1 MSEPLAERPLPPS
14 PPLPLPLPP
23 PRRSGWAGPI
33 LGGMIAAGLGFGAA
47 QMMPVAASSV
57 VMGASAE
64 EVAALS
70 AEVAD
75 LRAQTAAAPAPDLD
89 GVTGRID
96 ALEAQISAM
105 KQPDMTG
112 FEARIAALEVR
123 PQGSLSGADAAAL
136 AALQTDVAAM
146 KSGGI
151 SQVQVDAAGAALQVK
166 LDAAM
171 QAVDAMQQ
179 SAAAAATKSAQGAA
193 ILQIHAA
200 MDSGAAYGAALQA
213 LQGITLPEALTANA
227 EGLPS
232 LKVLQDSYPQAA
244 RLALEAALKADMG
257 ESWTERALSFLRTQV
272 GARSLTAREGTDP
285 DAVLSRAE
293 AALSAGDVP
302 GALTELD
309 ALPDTAKTAMETWRT
324 GADRRQAAQAGLAA
338 LTQELGL

>member
-1 MSEPLAERPLPPS
+1 
-14 PPLPLPLPP
+14 
-23 PRRSGWAGPI
+23 
-33 LGGMIAAGLGFGAA
+33 
-47 QMMPVAASSV
+47 
-57 VMGASAE
+57 
-64 EVAALS
+64 
-70 AEVAD
+70 
-75 LRAQTAAAPAPDLD
+75 
-89 GVTGRID
+89 
-96 ALEAQISAM
+96 
-105 KQPDMTG
+105 
-112 FEARIAALEVR
+112 
-123 PQGSLSGADAAAL
+123 
-136 AALQTDVAAM
+136 
-146 KSGGI
+146 
-151 SQVQVDAAGAALQVK
+151 
-166 LDAAM
+166 M